1 MSSNFETLFPGA
13 ASVPRLTGTLLAAC
27 AWALSVHAQA
37 LPTDKGQNAQGSK
50 KVAQQNASRAYD
62 PFATA
67 DEEDCLDETRATGG
81 NAPLGLNLSSS
92 LSSAPAKNN
101 QHSGD
106 DRGDGANSRLLLA
119 ALPKD
124 LKTGM
129 QKNTVAQETPR
140 LVTTNEAAAP
150 RSWEIAITDKT
161 LNAALARWTSIAG
174 WQLSWEL
181 PVDYAVEVRT
191 SIPGS
196 FEQAVET
203 VAKSMDGAEIPMQAI
218 FYSGNKVLR
227 IVQRGAK

>member
-1 MSSNFETLFPGA
+1 MSLHLETLPSCA
-13 ASVPRLTGTLLAAC
+13 TPALHKVGTLLATC
-27 AWALSVHAQA
+27 AWVLSLHAQA
-37 LPTDKGQNAQGSK
+37 LPTDTGQNAQARQK
-50 KVAQQNASRAYD
+50 TPQQDLSRAYD
-62 PFATA
+62 PFATP
-67 DEEDCLDETRATGG
+67 DDEDCLDDNRAPGG
-81 NAPLGLNLSSS
+81 NMPLGLNLSSS

-101 QHSGD
+101 QRTAD
-106 DRGDGANSRLLLA
+106 DRGDGTSSRLLLA

-124 LKTGM
+124 PKSSV
-129 QKNTVAQETPR
+129 QKNTVAQDTPR
-140 LVTTNEAAAP
+140 LASTSEAPAP
-150 RSWEIAITDKT
+150 RVWEIAITDKT

-191 SIPGS
+191 SIPGT

-203 VAKSMDGAEIPMQAI
+203 VAKSMEGAEIPMQAI

>member
-1 MSSNFETLFPGA
+1 MASHLETLPPCATPALRTAGA
-13 ASVPRLTGTLLAAC
+13 LLTIC
-27 AWALSVHAQA
+27 AWTLSLHAQA
-37 LPTDKGQNAQGSK
+37 LPTDTGQNAQGRQK
-50 KVAQQNASRAYD
+50 TPQQDLSRAYD
-62 PFATA
+62 PFATP
-67 DEEDCLDETRATGG
+67 DEEDCLDDNRAPGG

-92 LSSAPAKNN
+92 LSSTPARSN
-101 QHSGD
+101 QRTAE
-106 DRGDGANSRLLLA
+106 DRGDGASSRLLLA

-124 LKTGM
+124 PKSGM
-129 QKNTVAQETPR
+129 QKNALAQDTPR
-140 LVTTNEAAAP
+140 LVSTSEAPAP
-150 RSWEIAITDKT
+150 RVWEIAITDKT

-203 VAKSMDGAEIPMQAI
+203 VAKSMEGAEIPMQAI
-218 FYSGNKVLR
+218 FYNGNKVLR